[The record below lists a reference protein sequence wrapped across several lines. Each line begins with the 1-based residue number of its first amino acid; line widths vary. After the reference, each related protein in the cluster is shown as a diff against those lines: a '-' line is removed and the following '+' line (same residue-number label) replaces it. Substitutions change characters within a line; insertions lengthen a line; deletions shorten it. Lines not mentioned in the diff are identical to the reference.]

1 MFTGLHGIDIITPG
15 ASRVDYVQDNEFCKF
30 AGLQEIL
37 NTASINAFYVW
48 TVIPPNARFR
58 IEYVIVDFTTLGM
71 A

>member
-37 NTASINAFYVW
+37 NTASINAFYVLALFQS
-48 TVIPPNARFR
+48 VVHLLLRMLLEVLNF
-58 IEYVIVDFTTLGM
+58 
-71 A
+71 